1 VCRQCKDLSTP
12 ALNTLEAE
20 LKMTIGLQE
29 YESTLDAVH
38 AQALRTMQAESEA
51 RRDMQTQL
59 LGSTLKQQQAVDR
72 LDKKRKFLDELPT
85 RVSLVKA
92 ACSDLQGQ
100 FLLHVPA
107 ATASSGSSSTSSTST
122 TATSA
127 DSS

>member
-12 ALNTLEAE
+12 ALNALEAE

-107 ATASSGSSSTSSTST
+107 ATTSSSSSTNTASTAA
-122 TATSA
+122 TAA

>member
-107 ATASSGSSSTSSTST
+107 ATTSSSSSTNTASTAA
-122 TATSA
+122 TAA